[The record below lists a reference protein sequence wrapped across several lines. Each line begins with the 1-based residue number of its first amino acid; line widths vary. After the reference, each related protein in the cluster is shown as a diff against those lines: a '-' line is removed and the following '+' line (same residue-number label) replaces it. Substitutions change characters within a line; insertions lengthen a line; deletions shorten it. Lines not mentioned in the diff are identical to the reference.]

1 MKNKRKW
8 IYIGGGV
15 VAVLLLVIVLVPLL
29 LDANQ
34 YRPRIEAML
43 DSALNRK
50 VNIGNIR
57 LSILSGGVAVDN
69 ISITDDPAFGK
80 GAFLEAKGL
89 TVGVELIPLIFSH
102 ALNVTGITID
112 QPQVALLRSH
122 AGEWNFS
129 TLGAPANGGAPAGGA
144 PATGAGASTG
154 AGISVR
160 QFNIKNGTV
169 SVGDVGGKTHSYN
182 NVNLTA
188 SDLSYTTQFPFAL
201 TASTPGNGTVKLT
214 GKAGP
219 LNQKDAQETPLD
231 ADLEAKSV
239 DLTAT
244 GFVEPSSGIAGIVD
258 FSGSL
263 ASDGQDLRT
272 KGKMTA
278 SKLQLVQ
285 GGSPAR
291 QAAEIDYDATFR
303 LKAHAGALNQGE
315 VHVGKALAR
324 LTGTYSTAGETPSV
338 QMKVDGQNMPA
349 TDLEAMLPALGVIL
363 PAGTSIQSG
372 TVNATLAVNGPVD
385 RLVTTGPVS
394 LSNAKLAGFDLG
406 SKMGALSSFAGV
418 PKGSD
423 TMIQTLSADV
433 RIAPEGMRLDKVS
446 IVVPAIGSIAGGG
459 TIAANH
465 ALDFK
470 MAAHMSGGSGG
481 ALGGLA
487 AVTSAGGAAGGIP
500 FLIHGTTSNPVFE
513 PDVNAMVGGFAKG
526 ALSNGSKLGTGAVP
540 GGQNVGQAL
549 GGLFGKKKTQ

>member
-1 MKNKRKW
+1 MKNNRKW

-15 VAVLLLVIVLVPLL
+15 VAVLLLIIVLVPLL

-34 YRPRIEAML
+34 YRPRIEALL
-43 DSALNRK
+43 DGALNRK
-50 VNIGNIR
+50 VSIGNIR

-69 ISITDDPAFGK
+69 ISIADDPAFGSE
-80 GAFLEAKGL
+80 AFLQAKGL
-89 TVGVELIPLIFSH
+89 TVGVELLPLIFSH

-122 AGEWNFS
+122 AGVWNFS
-129 TLGAPANGGAPAGGA
+129 TLGAAANGGAPAGGA
-144 PATGAGASTG
+144 TGTGAGAG
-154 AGISVR
+154 EAISVR

-169 SVGDVGGKTHSYN
+169 SMGDVGGKTHSYN
-182 NVNLTA
+182 GVNLTA

-201 TASTPGNGTVKLT
+201 TATTPGNGNVKLT

-231 ADLEAKSV
+231 ADLEAKSL
-239 DLTAT
+239 DLTST

-258 FSGSL
+258 FSGSV
-263 ASDGQDLRT
+263 ASDGQQVNL
-272 KGKMTA
+272 KGKVTA
-278 SKLQLVQ
+278 SKLQLVP

-291 QAAEIDYDATFR
+291 QAAEIDYDASFR
-303 LKAHAGALNQGE
+303 LKEHAGVLNQGE

-338 QMKVDGQNMPA
+338 QMKVEGQNMPA

-385 RLVTTGPVS
+385 KLVTTGPVS

-433 RIAPEGMRLDKVS
+433 RIAPEGMRLDKVN
-446 IVVPAIGSIAGGG
+446 IVVPAIGSIAGSG

-470 MAAHMSGGSGG
+470 MAARVSGGSGG

-487 AVTSAGGAAGGIP
+487 TLTSAAGSSGGIP
-500 FLIHGTTSNPVFE
+500 FTIHGTTSNPVFE
-513 PDVNAMVGGFAKG
+513 PDVNAMVGGLAKG

-549 GGLFGKKKTQ
+549 GGLFGKKKSQ

>member
-1 MKNKRKW
+1 M
-8 IYIGGGV
+8 
-15 VAVLLLVIVLVPLL
+15 
-29 LDANQ
+29 
-34 YRPRIEAML
+34 
-43 DSALNRK
+43 
-50 VNIGNIR
+50 
-57 LSILSGGVAVDN
+57 
-69 ISITDDPAFGK
+69 
-80 GAFLEAKGL
+80 
-89 TVGVELIPLIFSH
+89 
-102 ALNVTGITID
+102 
-112 QPQVALLRSH
+112 
-122 AGEWNFS
+122 
-129 TLGAPANGGAPAGGA
+129 
-144 PATGAGASTG
+144 
-154 AGISVR
+154 
-160 QFNIKNGTV
+160 
-169 SVGDVGGKTHSYN
+169 GDVGGKTHSYN
-182 NVNLTA
+182 DVNLTA

-263 ASDGQDLRT
+263 ASDGQQLSS

-291 QAAEIDYDATFR
+291 QAAEIDYDAAFR
-303 LKAHAGALNQGE
+303 LKAHSGALTQGE

-338 QMKVDGQNMPA
+338 QMKVEGQNMPA

-363 PAGTSIQSG
+363 PAGASIQSG

-418 PKGSD
+418 PKGTD
-423 TMIQTLSADV
+423 TMIQTLSADL

-470 MAAHMSGGSGG
+470 MAARVNGSSG

-487 AVTSAGGAAGGIP
+487 TLTSAGGAAGGIP

-526 ALSNGSKLGTGAVP
+526 ALSNGKVGTGAVP
-540 GGQNVGQAL
+540 GGQDLGQAL

>member
-15 VAVLLLVIVLVPLL
+15 VAVLLLVIVLLPML

-34 YRPRIEAML
+34 YRPRIEALL

-50 VNIGNIR
+50 VSIGNIQ

-69 ISITDDPAFGK
+69 ISIADDPAFGT
-80 GAFLEAKGL
+80 GAFLGAKGL
-89 TVGVELIPLIFSH
+89 TVGVELMPLIFSH

-112 QPQVALLRSH
+112 QPQVALLRSQ
-122 AGEWNFS
+122 AGVWNFS
-129 TLGAPANGGAPAGGA
+129 TLGASANGGAPAGGA
-144 PATGAGASTG
+144 PGASTGQASTG

-201 TASTPGNGTVKLT
+201 TATTPGNGTVKLT

-239 DLTAT
+239 DLTST
-244 GFVEPSSGIAGIVD
+244 GFVEPSSGIAGILD

-263 ASDGQDLRT
+263 ASDGQQLSL
-272 KGKMTA
+272 KGKITA
-278 SKLQLVQ
+278 SKLQLVP
-285 GGSPAR
+285 GSSPAR
-291 QAAEIDYDATFR
+291 QAAEIDYDASFR
-303 LKAHAGALNQGE
+303 LKARSGVLNQGA
-315 VHVGKALAR
+315 VHVGKAEAR

-338 QMKVDGQNMPA
+338 QMKVEGQNMPA

-363 PAGTSIQSG
+363 PAGAALQSG
-372 TVNATLAVNGPVD
+372 TVNVTLAVNGPLD
-385 RLVTTGPVS
+385 KLVTTGPVS
-394 LSNAKLAGFDLG
+394 LSNAKLTGFDLG

-418 PKGSD
+418 PKGTD

-446 IVVPAIGSIAGGG
+446 IVVPAIGSIAGSG

-470 MAAHMSGGSGG
+470 MAARVSGGSGG

-487 AVTSAGGAAGGIP
+487 TLTSAGGSSGGIP
-500 FLIHGTTSNPVFE
+500 FTIHGTTSDPVFE
-513 PDVNAMVGGFAKG
+513 PDVNAMVGGLAKG
-526 ALSNGSKLGTGAVP
+526 ALSNGSKLGAAP
-540 GGQNVGQAL
+540 GGQNLGQAL
-549 GGLFGKKKTQ
+549 GGLFGKKKSQ